1 MNQDRKFSSNV
12 ISSNT
17 FWLSW
22 LNMYMAGWPKT
33 SKQKHWAHYT
43 SLYIRLYKYTQANI
57 QRNWPPLWNIEPATM
72 QYTVTPTHH
81 IILIYLQTLNCCLL
95 STNIATAVPKHFSLS
110 NIFQQL
116 HNKYDKMDTQVQDSS
131 ALLHWFSSHQ
141 RQLQLK
147 IIKFVRGIWPS
158 IGQLRQR
165 LVKICLL
172 QLMVNF
178 VSNNSS
184 HNDTLTRLRMSQLA
198 EDRSVVIVTTAL
210 QIIFC
215 REHNSTY
222 QQEKPQFTQL

>member
-116 HNKYDKMDTQVQDSS
+116 NMTKWTLRYKTVLHFYTDSAVIRGNCSWKSSNLSVEYDR
-131 ALLHWFSSHQ
+131 ALA
-141 RQLQLK
+141 
-147 IIKFVRGIWPS
+147 
-158 IGQLRQR
+158 
-165 LVKICLL
+165 
-172 QLMVNF
+172 
-178 VSNNSS
+178 NSG
-184 HNDTLTRLRMSQLA
+184 
-198 EDRSVVIVTTAL
+198 SV
-210 QIIFC
+210 
-215 REHNSTY
+215 
-222 QQEKPQFTQL
+222 